1 MDLSNCTNCGAIFVK
16 NSIRDICDKCYK
28 EEEQAFEK
36 VNSFLKQRQN
46 RTASMIQ
53 VVEGT
58 GVEEDLIMKFIRKG
72 RIRLVNFPNLGYPCE
87 KCGKPIQRGRLCERC
102 TKEFKNELEI
112 FKQEQGRQKE
122 ISERQV
128 TYHAIDEKYRGNR

>member
-112 FKQEQGRQKE
+112 FEQEQGRQKE